1 MIPHQRIIGKILV
14 TDLLDSYRDD
24 SVSVISRS
32 FNQYLPVA
40 SPLSLARILDAQVI
54 DEIHLS
60 WIGGLSD
67 LSIDKFY
74 QLVKSISSSISVPL
88 AISCRLASFNQAS
101 TLFSLGAD
109 KVIIGRNLFSSASL
123 LSQISKV
130 YGRQSIVAS
139 LDYSSDGDLLY
150 LSNKPNSPIKISAL
164 PSLVNNLCIGEVS
177 LNSIDTDGSLS
188 PHPIYSCLNVQEFNI
203 PVLVSGGYRH
213 HTHISSA
220 FSSSVNG
227 VILSSFLAKS
237 DQSVQQIKAR
247 LINDGFRLRFY

>member
-60 WIGGLSD
+60 WIGGFSD

-88 AISCRLASFNQAS
+88 AISCRLSSFNQAS
-101 TLFSLGAD
+101 TLFSFF
-109 KVIIGRNLFSSASL
+109 KVII
-123 LSQISKV
+123 K
-130 YGRQSIVAS
+130 
-139 LDYSSDGDLLY
+139 
-150 LSNKPNSPIKISAL
+150 K
-164 PSLVNNLCIGEVS
+164 
-177 LNSIDTDGSLS
+177 
-188 PHPIYSCLNVQEFNI
+188 
-203 PVLVSGGYRH
+203 
-213 HTHISSA
+213 
-220 FSSSVNG
+220 
-227 VILSSFLAKS
+227 SFLCLSTFTDFKS
-237 DQSVQQIKAR
+237 LWASISWCKLR
-247 LINDGFRLRFY
+247 LLFR